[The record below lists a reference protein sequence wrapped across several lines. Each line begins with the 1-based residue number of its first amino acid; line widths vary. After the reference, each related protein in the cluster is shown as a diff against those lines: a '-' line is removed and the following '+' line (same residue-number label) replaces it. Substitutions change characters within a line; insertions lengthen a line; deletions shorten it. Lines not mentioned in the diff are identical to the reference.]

1 MILDE
6 LLMIFIFKIIIPPKK
21 KIQGGG
27 FKDFLFSPL
36 EQMIQFDY
44 NIFFKWVGGSTTIPK
59 GFGASQ
65 IFMKIPTSGCSIHPD
80 GSLVA
85 TSDLGGVVRVGG
97 TLWVSQHLGAEGISP
112 KW

>member
-1 MILDE
+1 
-6 LLMIFIFKIIIPPKK
+6 
-21 KIQGGG
+21 
-27 FKDFLFSPL
+27 
-36 EQMIQFDY
+36 MIQSDY
-44 NIFFKWVGGSTTIPK
+44 KIFFKWVGGEKPPTLEELVHP
-59 GFGASQ
+59 Q

-97 TLWVSQHLGAEGISP
+97 ALRVSQDLTAEGLSP